1 MSTPWMSAEP
11 SPDARLAQALE
22 LVASETRLAVL
33 RQLRAPRTLREIE
46 VRTGTD
52 GPEGHPRTLSRQAV
66 REQLDRL
73 LEGGLVLQRE
83 AQRPYG
89 DTVEYYL
96 NHQRIFAMAEEFRTL
111 VRLRPAPEPEVATL
125 SRSAA
130 ARPFELRGPCL
141 VLVHGLDEGTTFD
154 LAPPAHGPRQWV
166 LGRSRGCD
174 VALDFD
180 PFISAENT
188 AIHWGN
194 GAHQVED
201 LPTSRNGTTLNFT
214 PLPKGT
220 RRILRTGDLLGVG
233 RCLLMFRG

>member
-1 MSTPWMSAEP
+1 MSTPQMSAEP
-11 SPDARLAQALE
+11 TPDARLAQALE

-33 RQLRAPRTLREIE
+33 RQLRSPKALREIE
-46 VRTGTD
+46 VHTGPAGGD
-52 GPEGHPRTLSRQAV
+52 GFQRTLSRQAV

-125 SRSAA
+125 HKGSQAK
-130 ARPFELRGPCL
+130 PFELRGPCL

-154 LAPPAHGPRQWV
+154 LAPPAVGSRQWV
-166 LGRSRGCD
+166 IGRSRSAE
-174 VALDFD
+174 VSLDFD
-180 PFISAENT
+180 PFVSAENT
-188 AIHWGN
+188 AVHWDH
-194 GAHQVED
+194 GAHLVED
-201 LPTSRNGTTLNFT
+201 LPGSRNGTTLNFT
-214 PLPKGT
+214 PLPKGA
-220 RRILRTGDLLGVG
+220 RRALRTGDLLGVG